1 MFFTAADCDFTSN
14 LEFHR
19 RIPVTGDVISS
30 AKRWDSGDG
39 AAKRRRA
46 LKLVDRALSKRQYKS
61 ALSLVKQLQ
70 GKPYGLRAFGAA
82 KQITKRPSAMDESEL
97 NTKDILSLQPLVDS
111 ILDSIQPCLQIS
123 AERLESLI
131 AEGRYP
137 SRCEEEEHLICAQH
151 EAGHFLVGYL
161 MGVLPKQYEVPS
173 IQALRQNRFAE
184 GNVSFVGFEFLGQI
198 DSIKILVENADIK
211 NLHERENKGRQENK
225 GTISLTKLNQFS
237 CVILGGLVAEL
248 LVAGNSDGHLADI
261 LKLESVLVWLGLPK
275 SDADRHL
282 KWAAMNTAFI
292 MSRHSETRL
301 ILAKVMA
308 LGKSIGFCIDTIE
321 NCLQGIEI

>member
-1 MFFTAADCDFTSN
+1 MFFTAADCDFTFN

-30 AKRWDSGDG
+30 AKRGDSGDG

-82 KQITKRPSAMDESEL
+82 KQITKRPSAMD
-97 NTKDILSLQPLVDS
+97 NLSLQPLVDS

-123 AERLESLI
+123 AEKLESLI

-184 GNVSFVGFEFLGQI
+184 GNVSFVGFEFLG
-198 DSIKILVENADIK
+198 E
-211 NLHERENKGRQENK
+211 ENKGRQENK
-225 GTISLTKLNQFS
+225 GTISSTKLKQFS
-237 CVILGGLVAEL
+237 CVILGGLAAEL
-248 LVAGNSDGHLADI
+248 LVAGKSDGHLADI
-261 LKLESVLVWLGLPK
+261 LKLESVLIWLGLPN

-292 MSRHSETRL
+292 MSRHSETRS

>member
-184 GNVSFVGFEFLGQI
+184 GNVSFVGFEFLGQ
-198 DSIKILVENADIK
+198 
-211 NLHERENKGRQENK
+211 ENKGRQENK

>member
-1 MFFTAADCDFTSN
+1 MFFTAADCDFTFN

-30 AKRWDSGDG
+30 AKRGDSGDG

-82 KQITKRPSAMDESEL
+82 KQITKRPSAMD
-97 NTKDILSLQPLVDS
+97 NLSLQPLVDS

-184 GNVSFVGFEFLGQI
+184 GNVSFVGFEFLGEI
-198 DSIKILVENADIK
+198 DSIKILVENADII
-211 NLHERENKGRQENK
+211 NLHKRENKGRQENK
-225 GTISLTKLNQFS
+225 GTISSTKLKQFS

-261 LKLESVLVWLGLPK
+261 LKLESVLIWLGLPK
-275 SDADRHL
+275 SDADRL
-282 KWAAMNTAFI
+282 FKWAAMNTAFI
-292 MSRHSETRL
+292 MSRHSETRS